1 MKKTGEYAGNQLS
14 LVGDTIQ
21 LSDVEKRGLLYES
34 IEAIKPI
41 IKMHD
46 KMILD
51 ALNNKK
57 RL

>member
-1 MKKTGEYAGNQLS
+1 MKKIGEYAGNQLF

-21 LSDVEKRGLLYES
+21 LSDVEKRRLLYEP
-34 IEAIKPI
+34 IESIKPI

-51 ALNNKK
+51 ALNSKK